1 MKFKKIPL
9 IKYKFKKNIIK
20 KVKWYYIIIYV
31 IIFLIILFG
40 IKLTIFRKNSFF
52 NKNEP
57 FKIMLNLPRWNY
69 TDLIKNYFDKI
80 PNKYRGE
87 KSHELYILKGYF
99 RLKSLSEDGNSLCDN
114 KTKMELYNKFGG
126 IKYSKQKN
134 IYIRD
139 NWKFGN
145 RMIFLNNMI
154 YYYQILGEDKN
165 IYINSA
171 HHWFLKDKIILDH
184 VNISIVNDSTM
195 NCNDNETF
203 CVERCPYLL
212 TPKVIKTEIRLG
224 LIKSELMKNLPKVE
238 TDPKDLYIHIR
249 SGDIYK
255 NPHASYS
262 QPPLCFYK
270 SIIDNIKFRKIYII
284 TENNKSPIIEKLIEE
299 YPQINLNYSSVMH
312 DISALINAYNMVGSV
327 SSFAQVCLILNENIE
342 NYYEYDIYR
351 KLEKFRHLHHE
362 CYKYPRSFNIYQ
374 MKPSE
379 YYQGEMYLWVNSG
392 EQRKL
397 MLEEKC
403 DFSQF
408 KLIKT

>member
-1 MKFKKIPL
+1 
-9 IKYKFKKNIIK
+9 
-20 KVKWYYIIIYV
+20 
-31 IIFLIILFG
+31 
-40 IKLTIFRKNSFF
+40 
-52 NKNEP
+52 
-57 FKIMLNLPRWNY
+57 
-69 TDLIKNYFDKI
+69 
-80 PNKYRGE
+80 
-87 KSHELYILKGYF
+87 
-99 RLKSLSEDGNSLCDN
+99 
-114 KTKMELYNKFGG
+114 
-126 IKYSKQKN
+126 
-134 IYIRD
+134 
-139 NWKFGN
+139 
-145 RMIFLNNMI
+145 MI

-184 VNISIVNDSTM
+184 INISIVNDSTM

-312 DISALINAYNMVGSV
+312 DISVLINAYNMVGSV

>member
-1 MKFKKIPL
+1 
-9 IKYKFKKNIIK
+9 
-20 KVKWYYIIIYV
+20 
-31 IIFLIILFG
+31 
-40 IKLTIFRKNSFF
+40 
-52 NKNEP
+52 
-57 FKIMLNLPRWNY
+57 
-69 TDLIKNYFDKI
+69 
-80 PNKYRGE
+80 
-87 KSHELYILKGYF
+87 
-99 RLKSLSEDGNSLCDN
+99 
-114 KTKMELYNKFGG
+114 MELYNKFGG

-255 NPHASYS
+255 HPHSSYS